1 MIARG
6 GNSAPMH
13 SSVRATRS
21 GRKAMDPFG
30 LVSSGLT
37 TPTGLLIA
45 AAVILAPMNHIK
57 LDSVYVT
64 ASDIVALMAFVLMLA
79 SGTLS
84 IRFFGPATVFW
95 FMSFFAFMGGL
106 TISSV
111 VNGNP
116 MALPNIFAQYGYS
129 LLVLPMLLGG
139 RSYAQ
144 TMALVKL
151 LIASYV
157 FVMVF
162 GAYVVHFVDN
172 PNRML
177 VSGSGRMRSLIQREN
192 ECAVHGAIAIVLVLG
207 LYKMGELRLRTVL
220 LCLPPLVYGIM
231 LTGSVS
237 GLLAT
242 ILGVALLI
250 TIVGPFKYLPI
261 SAAAFIAIAG
271 IMIMLGDNFM
281 PAVFQERV
289 LNPLLDRNLSE
300 AGTFSDRAQLMQEA
314 FAVMKDTIFVGL
326 GVEQF
331 RQISSH
337 HAAVHNTY
345 LLAFVEGG
353 LISMLG
359 LIGLFLSGLVL
370 IWAAV
375 VARANRLVWAITLV
389 VLIIYAVAFNMFP
402 TFYARFW
409 NVPWI
414 LLFSL
419 TAATLQQPQ
428 RTPRPPN
435 PQSFEFRSKR
445 VRP

>member
-1 MIARG
+1 MSARRHLAMPTLAQQSGKHARG
-6 GNSAPMH
+6 
-13 SSVRATRS
+13 S
-21 GRKAMDPFG
+21 GKDPFG
-30 LVSSGLT
+30 LVSSGLA
-37 TPTGLLIA
+37 TPTGLLVA
-45 AAVILAPMNHIK
+45 AAVVLAPMNHIK
-57 LDSVYVT
+57 LSSVYVT
-64 ASDIVALMAFVLMLA
+64 ASDIVALMAFIMMMA
-79 SGTLS
+79 SRKLS
-84 IRFFGPATVFW
+84 IKFFGPATAFW

-106 TISSV
+106 TVSSI

-129 LLVLPMLLGG
+129 LLVLPMILGG

-151 LIASYV
+151 LVASYV

-172 PNRML
+172 PNHML

-207 LYKMGELRLRTVL
+207 LYKMGEFRLRTVL
-220 LCLPPLVYGIM
+220 LCLPPLIYGIM

-237 GLLAT
+237 GLVAT

-250 TIVGPFKYLPI
+250 TIVGPFKYLPF
-261 SAAAFIAIAG
+261 SAAAFIAVG
-271 IMIMLGDNFM
+271 GVMVLLGDNFM

-289 LNPLLDRNLSE
+289 LNPLLDRNLSG
-300 AGTFSDRAQLMQEA
+300 AGTFSDRALLMQEA
-314 FAVMKDTIFVGL
+314 FTVMKDTIFVGL

-331 RQISSH
+331 REVSSH
-337 HAAVHNTY
+337 HAAVHNAY

-353 LISMLG
+353 MISMLG
-359 LIGLFLSGLVL
+359 VIGFFLSGFIL
-370 IWAAV
+370 IWAAIV
-375 VARANRLVWAITLV
+375 ERANRMVWAITLV

-402 TFYARFW
+402 TFFARFW

-414 LLFSL
+414 LLLSL
-419 TAATLQQPQ
+419 TAATLRQPVQ
-428 RTPRPPN
+428 RPPN
-435 PQSFEFRSKR
+435 PQISVLRNKR

>member
-1 MIARG
+1 MIKRR
-6 GNSAPMH
+6 NLPTSPP
-13 SSVRATRS
+13 VRPTEPPRRRS
-21 GRKAMDPFG
+21 RMDPFG
-30 LVSSGLT
+30 LVSSGLV
-37 TPTGLLIA
+37 TPTGLLVA
-45 AAVILAPMNHIK
+45 AAVVLAPMNHVK
-57 LDSVYVT
+57 LSSIYVT
-64 ASDIVALMAFVLMLA
+64 ASDIVALMAFILMLG
-79 SGTLS
+79 SRTLS
-84 IRFFGPATVFW
+84 IKFFGPATAFW

-106 TISSV
+106 TVSSV

-116 MALPNIFAQYGYS
+116 MALPNTFAQYGYS
-129 LLVLPMLLGG
+129 LLVLPMILGG

-144 TMALVKL
+144 TIALVKL
-151 LIASYV
+151 LVASYV

-172 PNRML
+172 PNQML

-207 LYKMGELRLRTVL
+207 LYKMSELRLRTVL
-220 LCLPPLVYGIM
+220 ICLPPLIYGIM

-237 GLLAT
+237 GLFAT
-242 ILGVALLI
+242 ILGVTLLI

-271 IMIMLGDNFM
+271 VMILLGDSFM

-300 AGTFSDRAQLMQEA
+300 AGTFSDRALLMQEA

-331 RQISSH
+331 SKISSH
-337 HAAVHNTY
+337 NAAVHNTY
-345 LLAFVEGG
+345 LAAFVEGG

-359 LIGLFLSGLVL
+359 LIGFFLSGIIL
-370 IWAAV
+370 IWAAIV
-375 VARANRLVWAITLV
+375 ERANRLVWAITLV
-389 VLIIYAVAFNMFP
+389 VLLIYAAAFNMFP
-402 TFYARFW
+402 TFFARFW

-419 TAATLQQPQ
+419 TAATLRHPAS
-428 RTPRPPN
+428 RPRPPT
-435 PQSFEFRSKR
+435 PQISVLRNKR